1 MSNYLYIILW
11 ISYFV
16 LFYLLKDFTSINSF
30 LNNVNY
36 SVEILS
42 YFNAIIAVITSIWG
56 IWLFTK
62 YLEKLLNKYF
72 KKNKTLNLVW
82 DAIIKFISIS
92 KYIIAIYLW
101 IKLAIIP
108 SELNE
113 IINKFFKV
121 SFIIAII
128 ILSNSLVSSIL
139 KWISKWKEWNDL
151 SKQVFPILSRFIIIF
166 IWIVWWLTILWN
178 LWYNISALI
187 TWAWVWW
194 IAIALAAQKSVSNI
208 FWALSIIINKPF
220 KVWEF
225 VRINWFTWT
234 VKEIWLTYL
243 ELRDTTWN
251 KILIP
256 NETLISTS
264 IENLTQRD
272 NRRNDFIIWLVY
284 ETSLEKLK
292 KAIKILEDILEKYVK
307 NWTLESYR
315 VNFDNFWDSSLN
327 INWTYFSLLND
338 DYKAYIKQKEEINLE
353 IKRLF
358 EKEWLEMAF
367 PTQEIRLKK

>member
-1 MSNYLYIILW
+1 MSNYLYIILG

-42 YFNAIIAVITSIWG
+42 YFNAIIAVITSIGG
-56 IWLFTK
+56 IGLFTK

-72 KKNKTLNLVW
+72 KKNKTLNLVG

-92 KYIIAIYLW
+92 KYIIAIYLG

-139 KWISKWKEWNDL
+139 KGISKGKEGNDL

-166 IWIVWWLTILWN
+166 IWIVGGLTILGN
-178 LWYNISALI
+178 LGYNISALI
-187 TWAWVWW
+187 TGAGVGG

-208 FWALSIIINKPF
+208 FGALSIIINKPF
-220 KVWEF
+220 KVGEF
-225 VRINWFTWT
+225 VRINGFTGT
-234 VKEIWLTYL
+234 VKEIGLTYL
-243 ELRDTTWN
+243 ELRDTTGN

-272 NRRNDFIIWLVY
+272 NRRNDFIIGLVY

-307 NWTLESYR
+307 NGTLESYR
-315 VNFDNFWDSSLN
+315 VNFDNFGDSSLN
-327 INWTYFSLLND
+327 INGTYFSLLND

-358 EKEWLEMAF
+358 EKEGLEMAF